1 MRIITWLSWLWPKLP
16 HEVRIV
22 GLIAVLAAGVSAGMV
37 IGLLA
42 WDSGFVRER
51 LGIATERTAPQPPE
65 QPPPPDI
72 MQVVH
77 HALSEYDANLRAYL
91 AQERSAA
98 IDTLLTPM
106 LAALRELDKRQ
117 RIMLAATTANTERIN
132 DLPKAYDD
140 RLERIMDRQ
149 PTNIN
154 ALLQDIVERLDAQDR
169 SLRELANK
177 VNQTPSRK
185 QTF

>member
-22 GLIAVLAAGVSAGMV
+22 GLIAVLAAGVAAGMV
-37 IGLLA
+37 IGFLA
-42 WDSGFVRER
+42 WDSGFVHER
-51 LGIATERTAPQPPE
+51 LGIGTEAPTPP
-65 QPPPPDI
+65 PPAPPPDI
-72 MQVVH
+72 MHVVH
-77 HALSEYDANLRAYL
+77 HALSEYDANLRGYL
-91 AQERSAA
+91 AQERAAA

-132 DLPKAYDD
+132 DLPKAYDA

-149 PTNIN
+149 PANIN
-154 ALLQDIVERLDAQDR
+154 GLLQDIVDRLDAQDR
-169 SLRELANK
+169 SLRDLANK
-177 VNQTPSRK
+177 VNERPPRK
-185 QTF
+185 QSF

>member
-37 IGLLA
+37 IGFLA

-51 LGIATERTAPQPPE
+51 LGLDTEAPAPPPA
-65 QPPPPDI
+65 QAPPPDI

-91 AQERSAA
+91 AQERAAA

-149 PTNIN
+149 PTDIN
-154 ALLQDIVERLDAQDR
+154 ALLQDVVDRLDAQDR
-169 SLRELANK
+169 SLRDLANK
-177 VNQTPSRK
+177 VNERPSRK
-185 QTF
+185 QPF

>member
-22 GLIAVLAAGVSAGMV
+22 GLIAVLTAGVSAGMV
-37 IGLLA
+37 IGFLA

-51 LGIATERTAPQPPE
+51 LGIGTEASTPP
-65 QPPPPDI
+65 PPHAPPPDI

-132 DLPKAYDD
+132 DLPKAYDA

-149 PTNIN
+149 PTDIN
-154 ALLQDIVERLDAQDR
+154 ALLKDVVDRLDQQDR
-169 SLRELANK
+169 SLRDLANK
-177 VNQTPSRK
+177 VNERPPRK
-185 QTF
+185 QPF

>member
-22 GLIAVLAAGVSAGMV
+22 GLIAVLAAGVAAGMV
-37 IGLLA
+37 IGFLA
-42 WDSGFVRER
+42 WDSGFVHER
-51 LGIATERTAPQPPE
+51 LGIGTEAPSPP
-65 QPPPPDI
+65 PPAPPPDI

-77 HALSEYDANLRAYL
+77 HALSEYDANLRGYL
-91 AQERSAA
+91 AQERAAA

-132 DLPKAYDD
+132 DLPKAYDA

-149 PTNIN
+149 PANIN
-154 ALLQDIVERLDAQDR
+154 GLLQDIVDRLDAQDR
-169 SLRELANK
+169 SLRDLANK
-177 VNQTPSRK
+177 VNERPPRK
-185 QTF
+185 QSF